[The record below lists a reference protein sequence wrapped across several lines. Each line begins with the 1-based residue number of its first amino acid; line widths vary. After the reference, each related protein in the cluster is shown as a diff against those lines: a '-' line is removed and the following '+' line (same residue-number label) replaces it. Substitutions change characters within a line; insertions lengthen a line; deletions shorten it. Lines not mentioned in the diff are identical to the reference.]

1 MAVYTDVTD
10 EELESFMAQYELGAV
25 LAFKGIAEGVENS
38 NYLVQTDYGN
48 FILTLYEKR
57 VNPQDLPFFLGY
69 MEHLAERGFL
79 CPTPIRGRD
88 GAALRE
94 LCGRKAAII
103 SFMEGL
109 SPRSIMPFHCQALG
123 GILAQLHVTG
133 AGFPMQRRNN
143 LSVAGW
149 RQLIQA
155 VGDAAD
161 GISPGLAETLNQEIG
176 FLTNHWPASLP
187 EGIIHAD
194 LFPDNV
200 FFRGHDISG
209 VIDFYF
215 ACTDSFAYDLAICL
229 NAWCFDKTNR
239 FQPDRAAVMAAGYQQ
254 IRPLTESEKAALPV
268 LSRGAAL
275 RFLLTR
281 SFDWLNRQPGAL
293 VQPKDPAEYLEKLR
307 FHQSLSGPEAY
318 GL

>member
-10 EELESFMAQYELGAV
+10 EELESFMAQYELGTV

-57 VNPQDLPFFLGY
+57 VNPQDLPFFLGF

-88 GAALRE
+88 GVALRE
-94 LCGRKAAII
+94 LCGKKAAII

-123 GILAQLHVTG
+123 GVLAQLHVTG

-143 LSVAGW
+143 LSIAGW

-155 VGDAAD
+155 IDDGVE
-161 GISPGLAETLNQEIG
+161 GISSGLAAILSQEIG
-176 FLTNHWPASLP
+176 FLASHWPANLP

-200 FFRGHDISG
+200 FFRGHEVSG

-239 FQPDRAAVMAAGYQQ
+239 FQPEHAAVMLDGYQH
-254 IRPLTESEKAALPV
+254 IRPLSETEKAALPI
-268 LSRGAAL
+268 LARGAAL

-293 VQPKDPAEYLEKLR
+293 VKPKDPTEYLEKLR